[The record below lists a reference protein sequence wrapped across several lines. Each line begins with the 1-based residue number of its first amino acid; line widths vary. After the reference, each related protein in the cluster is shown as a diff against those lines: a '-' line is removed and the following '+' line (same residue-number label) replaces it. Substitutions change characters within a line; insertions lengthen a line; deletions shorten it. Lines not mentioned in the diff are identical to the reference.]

1 MTATLAIVGGICAM
15 YFEEVRRH
23 AGVDAAHACDGFPA
37 TLTAR
42 CEHNAIPYSG
52 APVGPIKKQP
62 DKAGWTRDQ
71 SAMVRAKADKVGN
84 RAQANTLG
92 NTEADALVLLGWT
105 CAPGAPASRRIEPQR
120 NDGRLTVRRAAS
132 NPAEG
137 SP

>member
-52 APVGPIKKQP
+52 VPVGPIKKQP

-71 SAMVRAKADKVGN
+71 SAMVRAKADEVGN

-92 NTEADALVLLGWT
+92 NTRAAALALLRWA
-105 CAPGAPASRRIEPQR
+105 CAQGASARQPTEPQQ
-120 NDGRLTVRRAAS
+120 DERRRMAS
-132 NPAEG
+132 IQQHDRDKP
-137 SP
+137 